1 MLIKMGK
8 TQSKAAGKR
17 KVAEMTKGYKAM
29 GREQKRLAVMAAKI
43 APEVLPEWK

>member
-1 MLIKMGK
+1 MLTKMD
-8 TQSKAAGKR
+8 TRQSKAAGKR

-29 GREQKRLAVMAAKI
+29 GREQKRLAVMAVKV